1 MIRIELTVEIAR
13 PPEDVFELLS
23 DIERLPEWQMS
34 AVEAHTDG
42 PLAEGSRVREKRR
55 LLGREV
61 DTELQIVAFEP
72 PRRLTLRSLGG
83 PVRFTVDHE
92 LVALGGGTQLR
103 FLAEAQPGGLLR
115 LTEPVLARA
124 AEQEFRQDFDRLKEL
139 LESGVAR
146 PGS

>member
-23 DIERLPEWQMS
+23 DIDRLSEWQTS

-55 LLGREV
+55 LLGREL
-61 DTELQIVAFEP
+61 DTELEVVAYEP
-72 PRRLTLRSLGG
+72 PRKLTLRSLGG
-83 PVRFTVDHE
+83 PVKFTVDHE
-92 LVALGGGTQLR
+92 LVAHDGGGTQLR

-115 LTEPVLARA
+115 LTEPVLART
-124 AEQEFRQDFDRLKEL
+124 AEQEFRRDFDRLKEL
-139 LESGVAR
+139 LESG
-146 PGS
+146 

>member
-1 MIRIELTVEIAR
+1 MIRIELTVEVAR

-23 DIERLPEWQMS
+23 DIERLSEWQAS

-61 DTELQIVAFEP
+61 DTELEVVAYEP

-83 PVRFTVDHE
+83 PVKFTVDHE
-92 LVALGGGTQLR
+92 LVAQAAAARSSGSSPR
-103 FLAEAQPGGLLR
+103 PSLAGS
-115 LTEPVLARA
+115 
-124 AEQEFRQDFDRLKEL
+124 
-139 LESGVAR
+139 SGSPSQCWRAR
-146 PGS
+146 PSRSSAGTSTG

>member
-23 DIERLPEWQMS
+23 DIERLSEWQAS

-61 DTELQIVAFEP
+61 DTELEVVAYEP
-72 PRRLTLRSLGG
+72 PKRLTLRSLGG
-83 PVRFTVDHE
+83 PVDFRVDHE
-92 LVALGGGTQLR
+92 LT
-103 FLAEAQPGGLLR
+103 
-115 LTEPVLARA
+115 ARC
-124 AEQEFRQDFDRLKEL
+124 
-139 LESGVAR
+139 SGSSPRPSHAGSSGSPSRCSRAR
-146 PGS
+146 PSRSSAGTSTG